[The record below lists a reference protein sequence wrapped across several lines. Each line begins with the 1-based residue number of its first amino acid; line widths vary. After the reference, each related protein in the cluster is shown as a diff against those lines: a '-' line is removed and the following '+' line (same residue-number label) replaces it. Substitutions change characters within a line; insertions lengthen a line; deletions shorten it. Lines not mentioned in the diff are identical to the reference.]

1 MEPRNPAAIRGV
13 ILGTLL
19 SSLAA
24 AAPARA
30 DGDWFLPEA
39 SARLE
44 GARYL
49 PSDDT
54 QVWTAWIGAGADLVR
69 AGRVSLEFTAD
80 VETILGHELRTFDA
94 NQANYH
100 LTGAARL
107 TFGSVKVAPFLHHVS
122 RHLVDRPKIQAVDWN
137 ILGVRAAV
145 PLGGGRGFVGGSVGH
160 TTQVSLVGYDWEL
173 TASGEVDLVRARFGA
188 VYALLDLRHVTA
200 ESVPAFPRGSFTDAK
215 VEAGAR
221 WRSGARWLDTFAAF
235 EHRNDVYVEVPGAK
249 DRLLL
254 GFRIGLAGR

>member
-1 MEPRNPAAIRGV
+1 MEPRNPAAIRGA
-13 ILGTLL
+13 ILGAFL

-30 DGDWFLPEA
+30 GDWFLPQA
-39 SARLE
+39 SARLQ
-44 GARYL
+44 GARYI
-49 PSDDT
+49 PSDET

-69 AGRVSLEFTAD
+69 AGGLTLEFTAD
-80 VETILGHELRTFDA
+80 VETILGRELRTFDA

-100 LTGAARL
+100 LAGAARL
-107 TFGSVKVAPFLHHVS
+107 SFGSVKVAPFLHHVS
-122 RHLVDRPKIQAVDWN
+122 RHLVDRPKTQAVDWN

-145 PLGGGRGFVGGSVGH
+145 PVGGGRGALGASVGH

-173 TASGEVDLVRARFGA
+173 TAHGEVDLVRGGFGA
-188 VYALLDLRHVTA
+188 VYALVDLRHVTA
-200 ESVPAFPRGSFTDAK
+200 ESVPAFPRGSFTDAL

-254 GFRIGLAGR
+254 GFRIGLAGG